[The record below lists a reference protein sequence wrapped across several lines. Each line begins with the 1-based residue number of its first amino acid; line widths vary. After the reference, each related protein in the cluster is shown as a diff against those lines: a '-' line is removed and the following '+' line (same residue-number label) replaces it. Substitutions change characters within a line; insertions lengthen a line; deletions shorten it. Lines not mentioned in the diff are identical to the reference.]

1 MICASMTSDH
11 TPVGRA
17 PSRGYLLKC
26 AALLWLAGIGL
37 RLTVLAVPPV
47 IPQIHADL
55 NLTETEV
62 GILTGLPQVLFAAA
76 AVAGSLLIARLGALR
91 TLVLGLFLS
100 AVASAL
106 RGAVLDVVPLYA
118 ATVIMAFGV
127 AIMQPALPPLTRQW
141 LPDRVGFATAV
152 YSNGL
157 LIGEIL
163 PTALTIPLVLP
174 FVGASWRLSFL
185 VWAVPAALIALV
197 VAMLAPR
204 GAEQS
209 ESASAAGRRWW
220 PDWRDRLIW
229 RLGLM
234 LASITSMYF
243 GGNAFLPD
251 YLKEIGRAD
260 LTSAALTALNLGQ
273 LPASLLLL
281 AAADRL
287 ERRASTF
294 LLAGVLC
301 LASVIGI
308 VFAPGAWIVASA
320 GLLGFAAGGTF
331 VLMLALPPLLSPPED
346 VHRVSAAM
354 LTLGYAGA
362 VIVPI
367 VSGLVWDVTGKG
379 ALALV
384 PFGACAVAV
393 MALAP
398 TIRFERRD
406 SAGETG

>member
-1 MICASMTSDH
+1 MTQTDCTVAGMS
-11 TPVGRA
+11 RA
-17 PSRGYLLKC
+17 HLLKC
-26 AALLWLAGIGL
+26 VALLFLAGVAL
-37 RLTVLAVPPV
+37 RLTILAVPPV

-55 NLTETEV
+55 DLSETEV
-62 GILTGLPQVLFAAA
+62 GILTGLPQVLFAGA

-91 TLVLGLFLS
+91 TLVIGLVLN
-100 AVASAL
+100 AVASGL
-106 RGAVLDVVPLYA
+106 RGAVPAVAPLYA
-118 ATVIMAFGV
+118 ATIVMAFGV

-141 LPDRVGFATAV
+141 LPGRVGFATAV

-174 FVGASWRLSFL
+174 LVSGSWRLAFV
-185 VWAVPAALIALV
+185 VWAVPTALIVLA
-197 VAMLAPR
+197 VAALAPR
-204 GAEQS
+204 SPEPGEAA
-209 ESASAAGRRWW
+209 ASGRRWW

-234 LASITSMYF
+234 LGSITSMYF
-243 GGNAFLPD
+243 GANAFIPD
-251 YLKEIGRAD
+251 YLRHVGQAD
-260 LTSAALTALNLGQ
+260 LIGPALTALNLGQ

-281 AAADRL
+281 AIAGQI
-287 ERRASTF
+287 ERRTWPYM
-294 LLAGVLC
+294 LCGVLC
-301 LASVIGI
+301 LASVLGM
-308 VFAPGAWIVASA
+308 VFAPGAGFIAAA

-331 VLMLALPPLLSPPED
+331 VLMLALPPLLSPPDD

-354 LTLGYAGA
+354 LTLAYACA

-367 VSGLVWDVTGKG
+367 LSGLAWDITGTG
-379 ALALV
+379 ALAFL
-384 PFGACAVAV
+384 PIGACALVV

-398 TIRFERRD
+398 SIGFEPRD